1 MGELEWLNVPVG
13 IDRKRW
19 MTREVSRR
27 VLVVAHTVVS
37 LQRLLDVIELV
48 ESDPRVQVVF
58 TQGPDVFHHGV
69 DDVLRAVG
77 AVRVSWHQAVQER
90 FDLALFAAYGGLTE
104 VHAPIMVMPHGAGY
118 AKRTPPVDSANR
130 TAPSVY
136 GLGSE
141 HLVSE
146 GRVVPASIVL
156 AHESQRDLL
165 RLGCPE
171 ALDVAIVAGDPC
183 YDRLVADMSWKANY
197 RVALRVRP
205 DQELVTISS
214 TWGQHSLFR
223 RYEDLPAALLAE
235 LNPQRFRIA
244 ALLHP
249 GVWSG
254 HGRRQIRAWLSEER
268 TKGLLLVPPEAG
280 WRAVVAASDYVIGDH
295 GSVPAYALSVGVPVL
310 RTAPLPDDIGESSAQ
325 WLVRTDAPQLV
336 RAEPLGPQLLR
347 ASAETP
353 TDLPAAVA
361 ARLTSR
367 PGQAHR
373 ILREEIYR
381 LMDLDV
387 PGRHRA
393 VEPDPVPEFAGARH
407 VG

>member
-1 MGELEWLNVPVG
+1 MGEPEWLSVPVG

-19 MTREVSRR
+19 MTREVSHR

-37 LQRLLDVIELV
+37 LQRLLDVVELV

-58 TQGPDVFHHGV
+58 TRGPDVFHHGV
-69 DDVLRAVG
+69 DDVLHAVG
-77 AVRVSWHQAVQER
+77 AVRVSWRQAVQER

-118 AKRTPPVDSANR
+118 AKRTPRADSVNR
-130 TAPSVY
+130 TASPAY

-165 RLGCPE
+165 RQGCPD
-171 ALDVAIVAGDPC
+171 ALDVAVVAGDPC
-183 YDRLVADMSWKANY
+183 HDRLVADMSWRANY
-197 RVALRVRP
+197 RVAWGVRP

-214 TWGQHSLFR
+214 TWGEHSLFR
-223 RYEDLPAALLAE
+223 RYEDLPATLLAQ
-235 LNPQRFRIA
+235 LNPQRYRIA

-254 HGRRQIRAWLSEER
+254 HGRRQVRAWLSDER

-280 WRAVVAASDYVIGDH
+280 WRTVVAASDHVIGDH

-310 RTAPLPDDIGESSAQ
+310 RTTPLPDDIGESSAQ
-325 WLVRTDAPQLV
+325 WLVRTRAPRLV
-336 RAEPLGPQLLR
+336 RAEPVEPQLLR
-347 ASAETP
+347 AAAETSK
-353 TDLPAAVA
+353 DLSAAVA
-361 ARLTSR
+361 ARLTSL

-373 ILREEIYR
+373 VLREEMYK
-381 LMDLDV
+381 LMDLDM

-393 VEPDPVPEFAGARH
+393 VEPDPIPEFVGARH